1 MRKAMIYPP
10 YCNLCVVSFTGS
22 DEMLTKSASK
32 VFLNMLKER
41 QKNDFADLSIIVLGP
56 IAPRISNI
64 RQIPIPYN
72 NKMQKHKK
80 IQIFPVGTFKGLRKG
95 RTFFGGYGIC
105 GHRSRE
111 YIMR

>member
-1 MRKAMIYPP
+1 MICRFKHHRFGAYR
-10 YCNLCVVSFTGS
+10 
-22 DEMLTKSASK
+22 SAR
-32 VFLNMLKER
+32 LK
-41 QKNDFADLSIIVLGP
+41 
-56 IAPRISNI
+56 NI